1 MATPSGK
8 TIFVCQQ
15 CGHESPKWLGRCP
28 NCREW
33 NTYLET
39 KTSPPTRPSR
49 TSPPSTTQPVELS
62 KVTTEDVTRL
72 ALPLTEFNRL
82 LGGGIV
88 PGSLILIG
96 GEPGVGK
103 STFLLQLAA
112 IMATE
117 QGRALYVSGEE
128 SVQQLKLRADRLGLK
143 GRELYLLAET
153 ELDGIIE
160 RMEELAPKLAIIDSI
175 QTIYLDEMGSEPGS
189 IGQVR
194 QCTLRLMRWAK
205 STNTPVF
212 IVGHLT
218 KDGAIA
224 GPRLLEHIVDVVLYM
239 EGERFSAYRLIRSA
253 KNRFGPTHE
262 VGVFEMRDAGLIE
275 VSNPSQ
281 AFLAERQEN
290 AIGSAIVPT
299 LEGTRPLLIEIQA
312 LTSATSFGLPRRT
325 TNGVDFNRLL
335 LITAVLSKRAG
346 LALSNQDIIVNVVGG
361 LKVAEPAADLG
372 IALAIASSLRDR
384 SVNPDM
390 VAIGE
395 IGLSGELRGVAQIER
410 RLAEAAKLGF
420 GSCLVPHSSKQQ
432 WGSNQSRENLSIQLI
447 GARSLTEAIGI
458 ALT

>member
-1 MATPSGK
+1 MQRHK
-8 TIFVCQQ
+8 TVFICQQ
-15 CGHESPKWLGRCP
+15 CGNESPKWLGRCP

-33 NTYLET
+33 NTYVEMEI
-39 KTSPPTRPSR
+39 KPPTTTNRVPPS
-49 TSPPSTTQPVELS
+49 STTQPIELS
-62 KVTTEDVTRL
+62 RVTVEDVTRL

-103 STFLLQLAA
+103 STLLLQLAA
-112 IMATE
+112 LIAE
-117 QGRALYVSGEE
+117 REGRALYVSGEE
-128 SVQQLKLRADRLGLK
+128 SVQQLRLRADRLGLQGK
-143 GRELYLLAET
+143 GLYLMAET
-153 ELDGIIE
+153 ELDGILA
-160 RMEELAPKLAIIDSI
+160 RMEELSPKLAVIDSI
-175 QTIYLDEMGSEPGS
+175 QTIYLDELGSEPGS

-205 STNTPVF
+205 SANIPIF

-218 KDGAIA
+218 KEGDIA

-239 EGERFSAYRLIRSA
+239 EGERFSTYRIIRSA

-262 VGVFEMRDAGLIE
+262 VGVFEMRDVGLIE
-275 VSNPSQ
+275 VTNPSK
-281 AFLAERQEN
+281 AFLAERQES

-299 LEGTRPLLIEIQA
+299 LEGTRPLLVEIQA
-312 LTSATSFGLPRRT
+312 LTTTTSFGLPRRT

-335 LITAVLSKRAG
+335 LITAVLSKRVG
-346 LALSNQDIIVNVVGG
+346 LALSNQDVIVNVVGG

-372 IALAIASSLRDR
+372 IALAIASSLRDKR
-384 SVNPDM
+384 VNPNM

-395 IGLSGELRGVAQIER
+395 IGLSGELRGVTQLER

-420 GSCLVPHSSKQQ
+420 NSCLLPHSSKQQ
-432 WGSNQSRENLSIQLI
+432 RSSNQDTDNLGIQLV
-447 GARSLTEAIGI
+447 GARSLTEAIAV
-458 ALT
+458 ALA

>member
-1 MATPSGK
+1 MQRHRTVF
-8 TIFVCQQ
+8 ICQQ
-15 CGHESPKWLGRCP
+15 CGNESPKWLGRCP

-33 NTYLET
+33 NTYIET
-39 KTSPPTRPSR
+39 EISPPVENTR
-49 TSPPSTTQPVELS
+49 TSAPSTTKPVELS
-62 KVTTEDVTRL
+62 KVNTEDVTRL

-112 IMATE
+112 IVAE
-117 QGRALYVSGEE
+117 REGKSLYVSGEE
-128 SVQQLKLRADRLGLK
+128 SVQQLKLRADRLHLK
-143 GRELYLLAET
+143 VKDLYLLAET

-160 RMEELAPKLAIIDSI
+160 RMEQLAPKLAIIDSI
-175 QTIYLDEMGSEPGS
+175 QTVYLDELGSEPGS

-205 STNTPVF
+205 LANIPII

-218 KDGAIA
+218 KDGSIA

-239 EGERFSAYRLIRSA
+239 EGERFSAYRLLRSA
-253 KNRFGPTHE
+253 KNRFGATHE
-262 VGVFEMRDAGLIE
+262 VGIFEMRDEGLIE

-281 AFLAERQEN
+281 AFLAERQAN

-299 LEGTRPLLIEIQA
+299 LEGTRPLLVEIQA

-325 TNGVDFNRLL
+325 SNGVDFNRLL
-335 LITAVLSKRAG
+335 LITAVLSKRVG

-361 LKVAEPAADLG
+361 LTVTEPAADLG

-384 SVNPDM
+384 RVNPDM

-410 RLAEAAKLGF
+410 RLTEAAKLGF
-420 GSCLVPHSSKQQ
+420 ASCLVPQSAKQKGNNSK
-432 WGSNQSRENLSIQLI
+432 GIESLGIKLI
-447 GARSLTEAIGI
+447 GAGSLTEAIRM
-458 ALT
+458 ALA